1 MWCDQSERLKCMLI
15 GLMIASL
22 LVGGGGGYL
31 VRQTIARKRLDTA
44 EGKIEKMNEEAEKKS
59 QELVLNAKNKAVEI
73 LEEAKKKEKEREDQ
87 ILRSEQRLEKREIA
101 IDQKTEEIEKNRK
114 VLEQKVEEVRK
125 IRLEAE
131 DARARELE
139 RLEKIAGLS
148 KEQAKT
154 ILLQLTEEENRDAL
168 AERIAK
174 IERQGVEEIEK
185 RAKNIMT
192 SVIQKYAGSHAAEV
206 VTTTVSIP
214 SDEVK
219 GRIIGREGRN
229 IKALEKMTGV
239 EIIVDDT
246 PEAVVISGF
255 DPVRRETCR
264 IALEKLIGDGRIHP
278 TRIEEAVEYAKKEID
293 NKIKEAG
300 EAAVYDLGIAG
311 LEPKLVYLLGR
322 LRYRT
327 SYGQNVL
334 LHSLEVAHLS
344 GALAAEL
351 GADVTVA
358 KKAGLLHD
366 IGKAVDHEIQ
376 GTHVEIGMKIMEKF
390 GMQKEIIDAMK
401 SHHEDY
407 PFETPESFIIAA
419 ADAISASRPG
429 ARKDTLEKYLKRL
442 EELETTAN
450 SFAGVER
457 TYAIQAGREIR
468 VFVKPEEIDDL
479 GALKLA
485 REIADKIEQDLKYPG
500 EIKVNVL
507 RETRSVEY
515 AR

>member
-1 MWCDQSERLKCMLI
+1 MLI
-15 GLMIASL
+15 GIAAVLSL
-22 LVGGGGGYL
+22 LVGGAGGYL
-31 VRQTIARKRLDTA
+31 IRQSVARKRLDTA

-101 IDQKTEEIEKNRK
+101 IDQKTEEIEQAKK
-114 VLEQKVEEVRK
+114 SLEQKTEEVRK
-125 IRLEAE
+125 IRVEAE
-131 DARARELE
+131 ETRARELE

-148 KEQAKT
+148 KEQAKA

-168 AERIAK
+168 AERMAK

-255 DPVRRETCR
+255 DPVRREICR

-376 GTHVEIGMKIMEKF
+376 GTHIEIGMKIMEKF
-390 GMQKEIIDAMK
+390 SIQKEIIDAMK

-442 EELETTAN
+442 EELELTAN
-450 SFAGVER
+450 SFSGVER

>member
-1 MWCDQSERLKCMLI
+1 MLI
-15 GLMIASL
+15 GFAIAMSFL
-22 LVGGGGGYL
+22 LGGGGGYL
-31 VRQTIARKRLDTA
+31 VRQQIARRRLDTA
-44 EGKIEKMNEEAEKKS
+44 EGQIEQMTQDAEKKT

-87 ILRSEQRLEKREIA
+87 ILRSEQRIEKREIA

-114 VLEQKVEEVRK
+114 VLEEKIEEIKK
-125 IRLEAE
+125 IRIEAE
-131 DARARELE
+131 DARAKELE

-148 KEQAKT
+148 KDQAKA
-154 ILLQLTEEENRDAL
+154 ILLQLTEEESRQAL
-168 AERIAK
+168 AERMAK
-174 IERQGVEEIEK
+174 IERQGVDEIEK

-229 IKALEKMTGV
+229 IKALEKLTGV

-255 DPVRRETCR
+255 DPVRREIAR
-264 IALEKLIGDGRIHP
+264 ITLEKLIGDGRIHP
-278 TRIEEAVEYAKKEID
+278 TRIEEAFEYAKKEID

-311 LEPKLVYLLGR
+311 FDPKLVYLLGR

-351 GADVTVA
+351 GADVVVA

-376 GTHVEIGMKIMEKF
+376 GTHIEIGMKIMEKF
-390 GMQKEIIDAMK
+390 GIAKEIIDGMK

-429 ARKDTLEKYLKRL
+429 ARKDTLERYLKRL

-485 REIADKIEQDLKYPG
+485 REIADKIEADLKYPG

>member
-1 MWCDQSERLKCMLI
+1 MNSGIFVLA
-15 GLMIASL
+15 GLVLGFSL
-22 LVGGGGGYL
+22 GYI
-31 VRQTIARKRLDTA
+31 VRKSLARKRLDSA
-44 EGKIEKMNEEAEKKS
+44 EGKIEKMLEDSEKKS
-59 QELVLNAKNKAVEI
+59 QETVLNAKNKAVEI
-73 LEEAKKKEKEREDQ
+73 LEEAKKQEKEREDQ
-87 ILRSEQRLEKREIA
+87 ILRTEQRLEKRELTIE
-101 IDQKTEEIEKNRK
+101 QKTSELDRSQKM
-114 VLEQKVEEVRK
+114 LEQKAEEVRK
-125 IRLEAE
+125 IRQESE
-131 DARARELE
+131 DARKKELE

-148 KEQAKT
+148 KEQAKA
-154 ILLQLTEEENRDAL
+154 ILLQLTEEEYRDV
-168 AERIAK
+168 IAK
-174 IERQGVEEIEK
+174 HISKIEKEGKEDIEK
-185 RAKNIMT
+185 RAKTLMT
-192 SVIQKYAGSHAAEV
+192 SIIQKYAGSHAAEV
-206 VTTTVSIP
+206 VTSTVAIP

-229 IKALEKMTGV
+229 IKALEKLTGV

-255 DPVRRETCR
+255 DPVRREIAR
-264 IALEKLIGDGRIHP
+264 ITLEKLIGDGRIHP
-278 TRIEEAVEYAKKEID
+278 TRIEEAFEFAKKEID
-293 NKIKEAG
+293 NKIREAG
-300 EAAVYDLGIAG
+300 EAATYDLGIAG
-311 LEPKLVYLLGR
+311 LDPKLVYLLGR

-327 SYGQNVL
+327 SFGQNVL

-351 GADVTVA
+351 GADVAVA

-390 GMQKEIIDAMK
+390 NMPKEVIDAIK

-442 EELETTAN
+442 EELEATAN
-450 SFAGVER
+450 SFPGVEK

-468 VFVKPEEIDDL
+468 VFVKPEQIDDL

>member
-1 MWCDQSERLKCMLI
+1 MSISISVLL
-15 GLMIASL
+15 A
-22 LVGGGGGYL
+22 LVGAGVGFYVGYI
-31 VRQTIARKRLDTA
+31 VRQSIARKRLDTA
-44 EGKIEKMNEEAEKKS
+44 EGQIEKMTQEAEKKS
-59 QELVLNAKNKAVEI
+59 QETVLNAKNKAVEI

-87 ILRSEQRLEKREIA
+87 ILRSEQRLEKRETTL
-101 IDQKTEEIEKNRK
+101 DQKIEEMEKAK
-114 VLEQKVEEVRK
+114 VTLEQKAEEVGK
-125 IRLEAE
+125 IKLEAE
-131 DARARELE
+131 ETRQRELE

-148 KEQAKT
+148 KEQAKA
-154 ILLQLTEEENRDAL
+154 ILLQLTEEENRGAL

-174 IERQGVEEIEK
+174 IEREGKDEIEK

-255 DPVRRETCR
+255 DPVRREIAR
-264 IALEKLIGDGRIHP
+264 ITLEKLIGDGRIHP
-278 TRIEEAVEYAKKEID
+278 TRIEEAVEFAKKEID

-300 EAAVYDLGIAG
+300 EAATYDLGIAG
-311 LEPKLVYLLGR
+311 LDPKLVYLIGR

-327 SYGQNVL
+327 SFGQNVL

-351 GADVTVA
+351 GADVAVA

-376 GTHVEIGMKIMEKF
+376 GTHVEIGIKILEKF
-390 GMQKEIIDAMK
+390 NMPNEVIEAMK

-450 SFAGVER
+450 SFAGVEK

-485 REIADKIEQDLKYPG
+485 REIADKIEADLKYPG